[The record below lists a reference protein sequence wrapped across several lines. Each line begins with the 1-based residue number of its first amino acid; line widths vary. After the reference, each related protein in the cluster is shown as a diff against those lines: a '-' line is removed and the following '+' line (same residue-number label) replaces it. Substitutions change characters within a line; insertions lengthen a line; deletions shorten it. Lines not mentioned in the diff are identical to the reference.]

1 MSDIPLRYIRRT
13 RGYNPINNNDSEGEN
28 DNPGENSEMRS
39 VEASAAAAMRRKSK
53 GKVKAR
59 YVDDPEEEDS
69 LLGGVGED
77 EGYRDRQ
84 EDLEEGRSETA
95 SQVCFILAVCE
106 VALISM

>member
-13 RGYNPINNNDSEGEN
+13 RGYTPINNNVSEGEN
-28 DNPGENSEMRS
+28 NNTGEDSEMRS
-39 VEASAAAAMRRKSK
+39 VKTSASAAMRKKSK

-84 EDLEEGRSETA
+84 EDLEEARSETA
-95 SQVCFILAVCE
+95 SQVCFALAVCE
-106 VALISM
+106 VVLTSR